1 MQIFTFSSNAFLFF
15 CLLTLQLLCLKD
27 SNTKFS
33 FEKNTSFHQKNHQN
47 SSNSNTEPY
56 NNLQITEEK
65 NDSENNNDN
74 FEKLKLALAN
84 NILKKFIKLK
94 EKFSNNLPN
103 DATLTTLA
111 VPTSPPNFC

>member
-1 MQIFTFSSNAFLFF
+1 MQLFTFSSNTFLLF

-27 SNTKFS
+27 YNTKFS

-47 SSNSNTEPY
+47 SSNFNTEPY

-65 NDSENNNDN
+65 KDSENNNDI
-74 FEKLKLALAN
+74 FEKLKLTLAN
-84 NILKKFIKLK
+84 NILKKFLKVK
-94 EKFSNNLPN
+94 EKFSNNLIN
-103 DATLTTLA
+103 DVTLTTLA